1 MKSKRKVKSFIILGV
16 IVVIIAAVAIT
27 AIVNKDKIKQI
38 FELKDGNVV
47 EKVVE
52 DIVEEPEPEIDV
64 EFINEKLENVSS
76 LQTAKITYG
85 CMVDFKEGSVPLISQ
100 NAFSMYYEATA

>member
-1 MKSKRKVKSFIILGV
+1 MKSKRKAKSFIILGV

-52 DIVEEPEPEIDV
+52 DIVEEPEPEIEPINDV
-64 EFINEKLENVSS
+64 EEDKKSDNKRNNGYHYFRCKQQEN
-76 LQTAKITYG
+76 
-85 CMVDFKEGSVPLISQ
+85 P
-100 NAFSMYYEATA
+100 NP